1 MNKKNKFLIYI
12 LSAALV
18 LTMLSALSCSKT
30 AGSDLNNASTAE
42 AQTTAAAETTEA
54 APQTTDN
61 PGATTAPQTTAA
73 AETTIAAQTT
83 TAAETTVA
91 AETTTAIAKVEEK
104 ELILAS
110 TTSTDDSGLFDVLL
124 PDFEKATGYKV
135 KLIAVGSGEAM
146 KLGERGEADVLL
158 VHSRK
163 AEDKFMAD
171 GFGLIRK
178 DVMHNDF
185 VVVGPPEDRAGIK
198 GKSVVDAFLAI
209 SDSGIFVSRSDKS
222 GTNTKELAIWDKAGV
237 SSKTDWY
244 IETGQGM
251 GETLTIANEML
262 AYTLTDRAT
271 WLAMEKNFSL
281 EILVEGDALLL
292 NPYGVIAVN
301 RSKYP
306 NINNKGAM
314 AFVDYITG
322 KQGQELIKNYGIKE
336 YGQPLFYPDV
346 IK

>member
-1 MNKKNKFLIYI
+1 MNNKNKFLIYI
-12 LSAALV
+12 LSAFLV
-18 LTMLSALSCSKT
+18 LTMLSAISCGKT
-30 AGSDLNNASTAE
+30 AVNDSSAAG
-42 AQTTAAAETTEA
+42 AQTNSAAETTEA
-54 APQTTDN
+54 VAQKDET
-61 PGATTAPQTTAA
+61 QTTAA
-73 AETTIAAQTT
+73 
-83 TAAETTVA
+83 AAETTVA
-91 AETTTAIAKVEEK
+91 AETTAPPETTAAAETTVADETTTTTATVEKK

-110 TTSTDDSGLFDVLL
+110 TTSTDDSGLFDVLI
-124 PDFEKATGYKV
+124 PDFEKATGYKI

-163 AEDKFMAD
+163 AEDKFMTD
-171 GFGLIRK
+171 GFGSVRK

-185 VVVGPPEDRAGIK
+185 VVVGPHEDRAGIK
-198 GKSVVDAFLAI
+198 GKNIADAFLAI
-209 SDSGIFVSRSDKS
+209 SDSGVFVSRSDKS
-222 GTNTKELAIWDKAGV
+222 GTNTKELAIWAKAGV
-237 SSKTDWY
+237 SSFTDWY

-251 GETLTIANEML
+251 GETLTITNEL
-262 AYTLTDRAT
+262 RAYTLTDRAT

-301 RSKYP
+301 PSKYP

-322 KQGQELIKNYGIKE
+322 AQGQALIKSYGIKE

>member
-1 MNKKNKFLIYI
+1 MLEFYIWQQKDYFMNRKNKFLIYF
-12 LSAALV
+12 LTAALAAS
-18 LTMLSALSCSKT
+18 MLLPISCSKT
-30 AGSDLNNASTAE
+30 ASDDLNPDSTTNS
-42 AQTTAAAETTEA
+42 QTTTAVQATTANGTTIAAETTA
-54 APQTTDN
+54 AD
-61 PGATTAPQTTAA
+61 
-73 AETTIAAQTT
+73 
-83 TAAETTVA
+83 TTVA
-91 AETTTAIAKVEEK
+91 SGKTIVEKK
-104 ELILAS
+104 ELLLAS

-146 KLGERGEADVLL
+146 KLGEKGEADVLL

-171 GFGLIRK
+171 GFGSVRK

-185 VVVGPPEDRAGIK
+185 VVVGPQNDPANIK
-198 GKSVVDAFLAI
+198 GKNVVDAFKAI
-209 SDSGIFVSRSDKS
+209 SDSGIFISRSDNS
-222 GTNTKELAIWDKAGV
+222 GTNTKELAIWEKAGV
-237 SSKTDWY
+237 SSKGSWY

-262 AYTLTDRAT
+262 ACTLTDRAT

-281 EILVEGDALLL
+281 EILVEGDPLLL

-301 RSKYP
+301 PDKFP
-306 NINNKGAM
+306 NINNKGAI
-314 AFVDYITG
+314 AFIDYITG
-322 KQGQELIKNYGIKE
+322 NQGQTLIRNFGVEE
-336 YGQPLFYPDV
+336 YGQALFFPDV